1 MKFAVRSNVAT
12 ILISFIDHTLR
23 NIYLFDSKESL
34 LAWDGG
40 RDMSIDMIELDT
52 AGKIAAIPIDEIDVA
67 RPSLFQ
73 QDTIGLYFDRLRKEA
88 PVHYCR
94 ESYVGPYWS
103 ITKFDDIMAVDTN
116 HKVFS
121 SEAKLGGIAIQD
133 MHSVEGALE
142 LEMFIAMD
150 PPKHDQQRKAVTPA
164 VAPSNL
170 LLLEPT
176 IRERACQILDDLP
189 IGEEFDWV
197 DKVSVELTTMTL
209 ATLFDFPWE
218 ERRKLTRWSDVT
230 TAAPETGIVESYE
243 ARREEL
249 IECAMYFKGLWEQ
262 RINEEPKNDLISIMA
277 HSPATRNMPFLEFL
291 GNLLLLIVGGNDTT
305 RNSISGGV
313 LALNQN
319 PDEYRKLNDDPTLIT
334 SMVPEI
340 IRWQTPLT
348 HMRRTALQDWEIGGK
363 QIKKGDKVVMWYLSG
378 NRDDTVIEQADR
390 FIIDR
395 KNPRHHLSFGY
406 GIHRCMGNRLAEL
419 QLRIIWEEIHKR
431 FAKVEVTGEPERL
444 FSNLVRGIT
453 KLPVRLHAR

>member
-1 MKFAVRSNVAT
+1 
-12 ILISFIDHTLR
+12 
-23 NIYLFDSKESL
+23 
-34 LAWDGG
+34 
-40 RDMSIDMIELDT
+40 MSIETMEMDT
-52 AGKIAAIPIDEIDVA
+52 VEKIAAIPIEQIDVS

-73 QDTIGLYFDRLRKEA
+73 KDTIGLFFDRLRKEE

-94 ESYVGPYWS
+94 ESKVGPYWS
-103 ITKFDDIMAVDTN
+103 VTRFDDIMAVDTN

-133 MHSVEGALE
+133 MHSAEGALE

-150 PPKHDQQRKAVTPA
+150 PPKHDQQRKAVTSA

-170 LLLEPT
+170 QLLEPT
-176 IRERACQILDDLP
+176 IRERACHILDDLP
-189 IGEEFDWV
+189 VGEDIDWV
-197 DKVSVELTTMTL
+197 DKVSIELTTMTL

-218 ERRKLTRWSDVT
+218 ERRKLTRWSDIA

-243 ARREEL
+243 ARRKEL
-249 IECAMYFKGLWEQ
+249 IECAMYFKGLWDQ
-262 RINEEPKNDLISIMA
+262 RINQDPKNDLISMMA
-277 HSPATRNMPFLEFL
+277 HSPATRDMPFLEFL

-319 PDEYRKLNDDPTLIT
+319 PEEYRKLNEDPSLIT

-348 HMRRTALQDWEIGGK
+348 HMRRTALQDYEIGGK
-363 QIKKGDKVVMWYLSG
+363 LIKKGDKVVMWYLSG
-378 NRDDTVIEQADR
+378 NRDDTVIDRADQ

-419 QLRIIWEEIHKR
+419 QLRIIWEEIQKR

>member
-1 MKFAVRSNVAT
+1 
-12 ILISFIDHTLR
+12 
-23 NIYLFDSKESL
+23 
-34 LAWDGG
+34 
-40 RDMSIDMIELDT
+40 MSVETVELDT
-52 AGKIAAIPIDEIDVA
+52 VEKIAAIPIEQIDVS
-67 RPSLFQ
+67 RPNLFQ
-73 QDTIGLYFDRLRKEA
+73 KDTIGLFFDRLRKED

-94 ESYVGPYWS
+94 ESNVGPYWS
-103 ITKFDDIMAVDTN
+103 VTKFNDIMAVDTN

-150 PPKHDQQRKAVTPA
+150 PPKHDQQRKAVTSS

-170 LLLEPT
+170 RLLEPT
-176 IRERACQILDDLP
+176 IRERACEILDDLP
-189 IGEEFDWV
+189 IGEDFDWV
-197 DKVSVELTTMTL
+197 DKVSIELTTMTL

-218 ERRKLTRWSDVT
+218 ERRKLTRWSDIA
-230 TAAPETGIVESYE
+230 TAAPETGIVESYQ

-249 IECAMYFKGLWEQ
+249 IECAMYFKELWEQ
-262 RINEEPKNDLISIMA
+262 RIKQEPKNDLISMMA
-277 HSPATRNMPFLEFL
+277 HSPATREMPFMEFL

-319 PDEYRKLNDDPTLIT
+319 PDEYRKLNDDTSLIT

-348 HMRRTALQDWEIGGK
+348 HMRRTALQDWDIGGK
-363 QIKKGDKVVMWYLSG
+363 QIKEGDKVVMWYLSG
-378 NRDDTVIEQADR
+378 NRDDTVIDKADQ

-395 KNPRHHLSFGY
+395 SNPRHHLSFGF

-431 FAKVEVTGEPERL
+431 FVKDEVVDQPERL

>member
-1 MKFAVRSNVAT
+1 MNIQAT
-12 ILISFIDHTLR
+12 EM
-23 NIYLFDSKESL
+23 N
-34 LAWDGG
+34 
-40 RDMSIDMIELDT
+40 T
-52 AGKIAAIPIDEIDVA
+52 ADKIAAIPIEEIDVA

-73 QDTIGLYFDRLRKEA
+73 NDTIGLFFDRLRAED
-88 PVHYCR
+88 PVHYCS

-133 MHSVEGALE
+133 MHSVEGGLE

-150 PPKHDQQRKAVTPA
+150 PPKHNQQRKAVTPS

-170 LLLEPT
+170 QLLEPV
-176 IRERACQILDDLP
+176 IRERAGEILDQLP

-197 DKVSVELTTMTL
+197 DKVSIELTTMTL

-218 ERRKLTRWSDVT
+218 ERRKLTRWSDIT

-262 RINEEPKNDLISIMA
+262 RVNEEPKNDLISMMA
-277 HSPATRNMPFLEFL
+277 HSPATQDMPFLEFL

-319 PDEYRKLNDDPTLIT
+319 PDEYRKLNDDPSLIG

-348 HMRRTALQDWEIGGK
+348 HMRRTALEDWEIGGK

-378 NRDDTVIEQADR
+378 NRDGSVIDR
-390 FIIDR
+390 PNEFIIDR

-431 FAKVEVTGEPERL
+431 FSRVEVTGEPERL

>member
-1 MKFAVRSNVAT
+1 
-12 ILISFIDHTLR
+12 
-23 NIYLFDSKESL
+23 
-34 LAWDGG
+34 
-40 RDMSIDMIELDT
+40 MSIDTMELDT
-52 AGKIAAIPIDEIDVA
+52 AEKIAAMPIDEIDVS

-73 QDTIGLYFDRLRKEA
+73 QDTIGLFFDRLRKEK

-94 ESYVGPYWS
+94 ESHVGPFWS

-133 MHSVEGALE
+133 MHSAEGALE

-197 DKVSVELTTMTL
+197 DKVSIELTTMTL

-230 TAAPETGIVESYE
+230 TAAPETGIVASYE

-249 IECAMYFKGLWEQ
+249 IECAMYFKGLWDQ
-262 RINEEPKNDLISIMA
+262 RVNEPPRNDLISIMA
-277 HSPATRNMPFLEFL
+277 HAPATKDMPFLEFL

-319 PDEYRKLNDDPTLIT
+319 PDEYRKLNDDPSLIT

-348 HMRRTALQDWEIGGK
+348 HMRRTALQEWEIGGK

-378 NRDDTVIEQADR
+378 NRDDTVIDQADR

-431 FAKVEVTGEPERL
+431 FAKVEVTGQPERL
-444 FSNLVRGIT
+444 YSTLVRGIT

>member
-1 MKFAVRSNVAT
+1 
-12 ILISFIDHTLR
+12 
-23 NIYLFDSKESL
+23 
-34 LAWDGG
+34 
-40 RDMSIDMIELDT
+40 MSIDTMEPDT
-52 AGKIAAIPIDEIDVA
+52 VEKIAAIPIDEIDVS

-73 QDTIGLYFDRLRKEA
+73 QDTIGLFFDRLRKED

-94 ESYVGPYWS
+94 ESHVGPYWS

-133 MHSVEGALE
+133 MHSVEGGLE

-150 PPKHDQQRKAVTPA
+150 PPKHDQQRKAVTSA

-170 LLLEPT
+170 QLLAPT
-176 IRERACQILDDLP
+176 IRERAGQILDELP
-189 IGEEFDWV
+189 VGEDFDWV
-197 DKVSVELTTMTL
+197 DKVSIELTTMTL

-218 ERRKLTRWSDVT
+218 ERRKLTRWSDIT

-277 HSPATRNMPFLEFL
+277 HSPATRDMPFLEFL

-319 PDEYRKLNDDPTLIT
+319 PDEYRKLNGDPSLIT

-363 QIKKGDKVVMWYLSG
+363 QIMKGDKVVMWYLSG
-378 NRDDTVIEQADR
+378 NRDETVIDRADQ

-419 QLRIIWEEIHKR
+419 QLRIVWEEIHKR

-453 KLPVRLHAR
+453 KLPVRLHTR

>member
-1 MKFAVRSNVAT
+1 MDTDMVEPNIREKVA
-12 ILISFIDHTLR
+12 F
-23 NIYLFDSKESL
+23 
-34 LAWDGG
+34 
-40 RDMSIDMIELDT
+40 
-52 AGKIAAIPIDEIDVA
+52 IPIDEIDVA

-73 QDTIGLYFDRLRKEA
+73 KDTVGLFFERLRREE

-116 HKVFS
+116 HKDFS
-121 SEAKLGGIAIQD
+121 SEAKLGGIAIED
-133 MHSVEGALE
+133 MHSAKSALE

-150 PPKHDQQRKAVTPA
+150 PPKHNQQRKAVTGA

-189 IGEEFDWV
+189 VGEDIDWV

-230 TAAPETGIVESYE
+230 TAAPETGIVASYE
-243 ARREEL
+243 ARRAEL

-262 RINEEPKNDLISIMA
+262 RINAEPKNDLISMMA
-277 HSPATRNMPFLEFL
+277 HSPATRDMPFLEFL

-319 PDEYRKLNDDPTLIT
+319 PDAYLKLNNDPGLIT

-363 QIKKGDKVVMWYLSG
+363 KIRKRRQGCDVV
-378 NRDDTVIEQADR
+378 
-390 FIIDR
+390 
-395 KNPRHHLSFGY
+395 
-406 GIHRCMGNRLAEL
+406 
-419 QLRIIWEEIHKR
+419 
-431 FAKVEVTGEPERL
+431 
-444 FSNLVRGIT
+444 
-453 KLPVRLHAR
+453 PVG

>member
-1 MKFAVRSNVAT
+1 
-12 ILISFIDHTLR
+12 
-23 NIYLFDSKESL
+23 
-34 LAWDGG
+34 
-40 RDMSIDMIELDT
+40 MSIDTMELDT
-52 AGKIAAIPIDEIDVA
+52 AEKIAAMPIDEIDVS

-73 QDTIGLYFDRLRKEA
+73 QDTIGLFFDRLRKEE

-94 ESYVGPYWS
+94 ESHVGPFWS

-197 DKVSVELTTMTL
+197 DKVSIELTTQML
-209 ATLFDFPWE
+209 AILFDFPWE

-230 TAAPETGIVESYE
+230 TAAPETGIVASYE

-249 IECAMYFKGLWEQ
+249 IECAMYFKGLWDQ
-262 RINEEPKNDLISIMA
+262 RVNEPPRNDLISMMA
-277 HSPATRNMPFLEFL
+277 HAPATKDMPFLEFL

-319 PDEYRKLNDDPTLIT
+319 PDEYRKLNDDPSLIT

-348 HMRRTALQDWEIGGK
+348 HMRRTALQEWEIGGK

-378 NRDDTVIEQADR
+378 NRDDTVIDQADR

-444 FSNLVRGIT
+444 YSTLVRGIT

>member
-1 MKFAVRSNVAT
+1 MESAT
-12 ILISFIDHTLR
+12 
-23 NIYLFDSKESL
+23 
-34 LAWDGG
+34 
-40 RDMSIDMIELDT
+40 IELDS
-52 AGKIAAIPIDEIDVA
+52 AEKIASIPIDEIDVS

-73 QDTIGLYFDRLRKEA
+73 KDTIGLFFDRLRRED

-94 ESYVGPYWS
+94 ASYVGPYWS

-170 LLLEPT
+170 LLLEPI
-176 IRERACQILDDLP
+176 IRERAGEILDTLP
-189 IGEEFDWV
+189 VGEEFDWV
-197 DKVSVELTTMTL
+197 DKVSIELTTMTL

-243 ARREEL
+243 ARRAEL

-262 RINEEPKNDLISIMA
+262 RINEEPKNDLISMMA
-277 HSPATRNMPFLEFL
+277 HSPATQDMPFLEFL

-319 PDEYRKLNDDPTLIT
+319 PDEYRKLNEDPSLIA

-348 HMRRTALQDWEIGGK
+348 HMRRTAVQDWEIGGK
-363 QIKKGDKVVMWYLSG
+363 QIRKGDKVVMWYLSG
-378 NRDDTVIEQADR
+378 NRDETAIDR
-390 FIIDR
+390 ASQFIIDR

-431 FAKVEVTGEPERL
+431 FAQVEVTGEPERL

>member
-1 MKFAVRSNVAT
+1 MG
-12 ILISFIDHTLR
+12 IDT
-23 NIYLFDSKESL
+23 
-34 LAWDGG
+34 
-40 RDMSIDMIELDT
+40 MELDT
-52 AGKIAAIPIDEIDVA
+52 AGKVAAIPIDEIDVA

-73 QDTIGLYFDRLRKEA
+73 HDTIGLYFERLRREA

-176 IRERACQILDDLP
+176 IRERACQILDDLQ

-230 TAAPETGIVESYE
+230 TAAPETGIVESYD

-277 HSPATRNMPFLEFL
+277 HSPATRDMPFLEFL

-305 RNSISGGV
+305 RSSISGGV

-319 PDEYRKLNDDPTLIT
+319 PDEYRKLSDDPSLIT

-378 NRDDTVIEQADR
+378 NRDDTVIDQADR

>member
-1 MKFAVRSNVAT
+1 
-12 ILISFIDHTLR
+12 
-23 NIYLFDSKESL
+23 
-34 LAWDGG
+34 
-40 RDMSIDMIELDT
+40 MSIDTIEPDT
-52 AGKIAAIPIDEIDVA
+52 VERIASLPIDQIDVS

-73 QDTIGLYFDRLRKEA
+73 KDTIGLFFNRLRNED

-94 ESYVGPYWS
+94 ESNVGPFWS
-103 ITKFDDIMAVDTN
+103 VTKFDDIMAVDTN

-150 PPKHDQQRKAVTPA
+150 PPKHDQQRKAVTSA

-170 LLLEPT
+170 QLLEPT

-189 IGEEFDWV
+189 VGEDIDWV
-197 DKVSVELTTMTL
+197 DKVSIELTTMTL

-218 ERRKLTRWSDVT
+218 ERRKLTRWSDIT
-230 TAAPETGIVESYE
+230 TATPETGIVESYE
-243 ARREEL
+243 ARRQEL
-249 IECAMYFKGLWEQ
+249 IECAMYFKGLWDR

-277 HSPATRNMPFLEFL
+277 HSPATRDMPFLEFL

-319 PDEYRKLNDDPTLIT
+319 PDEYRKLNDDPSLIA

-348 HMRRTALQDWEIGGK
+348 HMRRTALQDWDIGGK
-363 QIKKGDKVVMWYLSG
+363 QIRKGDKVVMWYLSG
-378 NRDDTVIEQADR
+378 NRDDTVIDRADQ

-453 KLPVRLHAR
+453 KLPVRLRAR

>member
-1 MKFAVRSNVAT
+1 
-12 ILISFIDHTLR
+12 
-23 NIYLFDSKESL
+23 
-34 LAWDGG
+34 
-40 RDMSIDMIELDT
+40 MSIDTMELDT
-52 AGKIAAIPIDEIDVA
+52 AEKIAAIPIDEIDVS

-73 QDTIGLYFDRLRKEA
+73 QDTIGLFFDRLRKEE

-94 ESYVGPYWS
+94 ESHVGPFWS

-133 MHSVEGALE
+133 MHRVEGALE

-197 DKVSVELTTMTL
+197 DKVSIELTTMTL

-230 TAAPETGIVESYE
+230 TAAPETGIVASYE

-249 IECAMYFKGLWEQ
+249 IECAMYFKGLWDQ
-262 RINEEPKNDLISIMA
+262 RVNEPPKNDLISIMA
-277 HSPATRNMPFLEFL
+277 HSPATQDMPFLEFL

-319 PDEYRKLNDDPTLIT
+319 PDEYRKLNDDPSLIT

-378 NRDDTVIEQADR
+378 NRDDTVIDQADR

-444 FSNLVRGIT
+444 YSTLVRGIT

>member
-1 MKFAVRSNVAT
+1 
-12 ILISFIDHTLR
+12 
-23 NIYLFDSKESL
+23 
-34 LAWDGG
+34 
-40 RDMSIDMIELDT
+40 MSIDTMELDT
-52 AGKIAAIPIDEIDVA
+52 AEKIAAMPIDEIDVS

-73 QDTIGLYFDRLRKEA
+73 QDTIGLFFDRLRKEE

-94 ESYVGPYWS
+94 ESHVGPFWS

-133 MHSVEGALE
+133 MHSAEGALE

-197 DKVSVELTTMTL
+197 DKVSIELTTMTL

-230 TAAPETGIVESYE
+230 TAAPETGIVASYE

-249 IECAMYFKGLWEQ
+249 IECAMYFKGLWDQ
-262 RINEEPKNDLISIMA
+262 RVNEPPRNDLISMMA
-277 HSPATRNMPFLEFL
+277 HAPATKDMPFLEFL

-319 PDEYRKLNDDPTLIT
+319 PDEYRKLNDDPSLIT

-348 HMRRTALQDWEIGGK
+348 HMRRTALQEWEIGGK

-378 NRDDTVIEQADR
+378 NRDETVIDQADR

-431 FAKVEVTGEPERL
+431 FAKVEVTGQPERL
-444 FSNLVRGIT
+444 YSTLVRGIT